1 MVHFEMTTK
10 SARLELKNNKLTQQ
24 IKPRPKK
31 EKTWKNKQISISHST
46 RVNFE

>member
-31 EKTWKNKQISISHST
+31 EKLGKINKFQFRILQ
-46 RVNFE
+46 E